1 MSHLGGNEED
11 LIGAVVGVGAYRVSE
26 DKDKREVEDKDEE
39 EGIKDES
46 TKSISDTGLNVLHSA
61 PDATTAITTTP
72 GTRTSVTVSPKSIF
86 TRKNIQ
92 RFSSSSK
99 SPISALTSN
108 SNSNSNVTST
118 SDSTSTA
125 ASPYFIPSLEY
136 TKKEEREVIRIL
148 DTRLFPWI
156 LLTTFVLNMDRTNN
170 SNAISDN
177 LPEDLGFDID
187 VVNTA
192 TAIYSVLFSVACLSG
207 AVVAKVAG
215 PSRCWW
221 SFFPSFPFFLK
232 IVCFFF
238 FPYLL
243 LSLFIKF
250 ILFFSI
256 PRFSSCCPPSRDF

>member
-11 LIGAVVGVGAYRVSE
+11 LIRAGVGEYQVSE
-26 DKDKREVEDKDEE
+26 DNDKREVEDKDEEE

-46 TKSISDTGLNVLHSA
+46 TKSISDAGLNVLHSA
-61 PDATTAITTTP
+61 PDAATTTISTAP
-72 GTRTSVTVSPKSIF
+72 GTGTSVNVSPKSIF
-86 TRKNIQ
+86 TRKNKQ

-99 SPISALTSN
+99 SPISALT

-192 TAIYSVLFSVACLSG
+192 TAVYSVLFSVACLSG
-207 AVVAKVAG
+207 LGSGRAWGHCSV
-215 PSRCWW
+215 R
-221 SFFPSFPFFLK
+221 L
-232 IVCFFF
+232 
-238 FPYLL
+238 
-243 LSLFIKF
+243 
-250 ILFFSI
+250 
-256 PRFSSCCPPSRDF
+256 

>member
-11 LIGAVVGVGAYRVSE
+11 LIGAGVGAYLVSE

-39 EGIKDES
+39 EEGIKDES
-46 TKSISDTGLNVLHSA
+46 TKSISDAGLNVLHSA
-61 PDATTAITTTP
+61 PDAATTITSTTH
-72 GTRTSVTVSPKSIF
+72 GARTSVNVSPKSIF
-86 TRKNIQ
+86 TRKNKQ

-99 SPISALTSN
+99 SPISALT

-221 SFFPSFPFFLK
+221 SFFLFSFFFEDRLLFLFL
-232 IVCFFF
+232 FFF
-238 FPYLL
+238 FY
-243 LSLFIKF
+243 
-250 ILFFSI
+250 
-256 PRFSSCCPPSRDF
+256 